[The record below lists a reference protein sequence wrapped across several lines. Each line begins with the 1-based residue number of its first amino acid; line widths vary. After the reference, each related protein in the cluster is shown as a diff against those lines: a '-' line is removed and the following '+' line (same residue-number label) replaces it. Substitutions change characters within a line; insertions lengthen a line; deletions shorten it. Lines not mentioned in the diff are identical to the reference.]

1 MASACDHAHQI
12 ERHWD
17 VSLMGPFSEQKQ
29 LERADS
35 IKRLLE
41 TNPQMDDYMKSIW
54 KKHAMNITFNEEEY
68 NRRVKTIYCQL
79 QPRNKGWVTY
89 E

>member
-1 MASACDHAHQI
+1 
-12 ERHWD
+12 
-17 VSLMGPFSEQKQ
+17 MGPFSEQKQ

-54 KKHAMNITFNEEEY
+54 KKHAMNITFVEEEY
-68 NRRVKTIYCQL
+68 NRRVRSIYSTIK
-79 QPRNKGWVTY
+79 PTNRGWASY